1 MASFMN
7 EVILYLEKNCASSFV
22 TIVDYI
28 MVNPKLKDQMRNVSK
43 TNMDEITGTIMYSI
57 AKKQAA
63 LSFDQKDSLIRF
75 MSHLLFG
82 KYEMSNDVMNKLLK
96 MLLTLSAQI
105 NTYNQTSTESGEKAP
120 SGNLQQKL
128 AKQAIN
134 CIGNLY
140 NKTAQNE

>member
-1 MASFMN
+1 
-7 EVILYLEKNCASSFV
+7 
-22 TIVDYI
+22 
-28 MVNPKLKDQMRNVSK
+28 
-43 TNMDEITGTIMYSI
+43 
-57 AKKQAA
+57 
-63 LSFDQKDSLIRF
+63 
-75 MSHLLFG
+75 
-82 KYEMSNDVMNKLLK
+82 MSNDVMNKLLK